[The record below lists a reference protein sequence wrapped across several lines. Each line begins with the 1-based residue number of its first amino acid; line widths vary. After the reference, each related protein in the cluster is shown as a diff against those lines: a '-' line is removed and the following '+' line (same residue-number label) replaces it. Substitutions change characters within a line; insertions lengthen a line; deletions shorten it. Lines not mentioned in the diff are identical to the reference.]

1 MPYDV
6 IYSQS
11 CKYSPLKFL
20 LLIFFFTKERVV
32 PIKGATE
39 FLLACGFEDKVLPVE
54 GKWKH

>member
-11 CKYSPLKFL
+11 RKYSPLKFL
-20 LLIFFFTKERVV
+20 LLIFFIKERVV

-54 GKWKH
+54 GK

>member
-11 CKYSPLKFL
+11 RKYSPLKFL
-20 LLIFFFTKERVV
+20 LLIFFFIKERVV

-54 GKWKH
+54 GK